1 MEGEYGRDSRK
12 TIRSGGKRDYDSD
25 FILKRLVVRLWGI
38 TAIWMSINLFCEGK
52 ISPLSAT
59 QFLCLCSR
67 SQKTCGLR
75 GCSRGTVSGWGGL
88 LLLALLLPVKNYSD
102 AAP

>member
-52 ISPLSAT
+52 ISPLSAA

-75 GCSRGTVSGWGGL
+75 GCRQRDSVRLGRVAASGTTL
-88 LLLALLLPVKNYSD
+88 TCEELF
-102 AAP
+102 